1 MPHTVA
7 SRFQPAP
14 MDLLQDTA
22 KPSRQADSIVRLW
35 LDFMTLKVFSNLSN
49 SMCLCE
55 NIEESVENTGRGG

>member
-1 MPHTVA
+1 MTHTVA
-7 SRFQPAP
+7 SRFQLAP